1 MVLRDDLLLP
11 YERVALLKALRRDL
25 KVQQELANVEGPW
38 LGWHQYNVRMVKR
51 LLDAINPK
59 RHLPAEDTARWQE
72 SFQAPGC
79 VAAAGGPLDA
89 LLDRTSATRDDHEAG
104 AEPGRHAAV

>member
-11 YERVALLKALRRDL
+11 YERVALLEALRRDL
-25 KVQQELANVEGPW
+25 KVQQELAKVEGPW

-59 RHLPAEDTARWQE
+59 RHVPAQDSARWQE
-72 SFQAPGC
+72 SLHAPVR
-79 VAAAGGPLDA
+79 VAAADGPPGA
-89 LLDRTSATRDDHEAG
+89 VPDRISATRHGQEPG
-104 AEPGRHAAV
+104 ADPGRHAAV